1 MQRLE
6 PVLFQL
12 RSGQA
17 LARTCH
23 RSSSWSTGGDS
34 IDPGSPVG
42 RSPSPDLSIPLP
54 CNKTRNRP
62 CAGKGKRKG
71 IVCVGGGPS
80 LRGMSPWGIHPPKHF
95 ILFLTGLPFYVPYP
109 TLQDW
114 EQFRGTGHIY
124 SEFEINS
131 PYHGNLSTH
140 ENFYSAL
147 SLSLNARRA
156 LSRTSP
162 FSEA

>member
-1 MQRLE
+1 LVATPLWHLE
-6 PVLFQL
+6 CAIAE
-12 RSGQA
+12 RGA
-17 LARTCH
+17 GR
-23 RSSSWSTGGDS
+23 
-34 IDPGSPVG
+34 VG
-42 RSPSPDLSIPLP
+42 RDILGSRPSSTARRCESQSQRSNVAAIASL
-54 CNKTRNRP
+54 R
-62 CAGKGKRKG
+62 
-71 IVCVGGGPS
+71 GPS
-80 LRGMSPWGIHPPKHF
+80 LRGMSPWSLHPPTHF